1 MRLLGRWAH
10 AVGERGVSGED
21 IMKVGDLAKIVWTEG
36 CSAPVVVGVIAS
48 FGVPFRQPQNIDRQR
63 VELFSNGKCTWFERG
78 DLEVISESR

>member
-1 MRLLGRWAH
+1 MH
-10 AVGERGVSGED
+10 VVGERGVPRED

-48 FGVPFRQPQNIDRQR
+48 FGPPFRQHQTFIRGDNDRQK